1 MDITKVLTR
10 LKNVG
15 SVLYLQE
22 SIGWWRIG
30 LENELGREK
39 NGLGSLYFF
48 PKILGQGNFF
58 FLFKTHRK
66 NVTIFSM

>member
-39 NGLGSLYFF
+39 NGLGVSIFF
-48 PKILGQGNFF
+48 QKSWGRGTFF
-58 FLFKTHRK
+58 SCLKHIER
-66 NVTIFSM
+66 M